1 MNRRDF
7 IRRTSLAS
15 VGGYVLTACND
26 SMLGPLLSLSPQ
38 EDRVLV
44 IVQLYGGND
53 GLNTVVPLD
62 QYSLLTQFRSNI
74 LLPVNSVLPL
84 QGTNGLTGF
93 HPAMTG
99 LRSLW
104 DDGKL
109 NIIQGVGYPNPNFS
123 HFRSTDIWETASNAN
138 DVLSS
143 GWIGRYLSLEYP
155 NYPVGFPN
163 TDMPDPLAIR
173 VGGPVGIGMQ
183 NLGVAMGTAINNTS
197 DPLDL
202 AGNIFLDPAPT
213 NCAGDRLNMIRL
225 VQRQTDQYGDVI
237 EAAANMN
244 CQQSSLYPTGSAPG
258 AQLGQALK
266 IVAQLICGGLKTK
279 VYWVSDTG
287 FDTHAQQTT
296 LLDTT
301 VGKHADLLQGVS
313 DAIHAFQ
320 NDLQGLGLSDRVLG
334 MTFSEFGRRVKSN
347 GSRGTDHG
355 AAAPMFFFG
364 DHVLP
369 GIVGA
374 NPAIDPNTDSET
386 NVDMQHDFRTVYASV
401 LKDWFCLPQWAI
413 DDTLLGTYSTLP
425 IVDPAGCV
433 AMGLSEDN
441 QTAGVQLLNIY
452 PSPFQQETAVEFT
465 TLKSGNVRL
474 EMFDAAGSMVQLLVN
489 QTLAPGTYKA
499 TANLAGMRSGMYSCR
514 LENEG
519 DMQVRNVMKVN

>member
-1 MNRRDF
+1 M
-7 IRRTSLAS
+7 
-15 VGGYVLTACND
+15 GGYVLTACND
-26 SMLGPLLSLSPQ
+26 SMLGPLISLSPQ

-53 GLNTVVPLD
+53 GINTVVPLD

-74 LLPVNSVLPL
+74 LLPQNSVLPL
-84 QGTNGLTGF
+84 QGTGGLTGF

-99 LRSLW
+99 MRSLW

-109 NIIQGVGYPNPNFS
+109 GIVQGVGYPNPNFS
-123 HFRSTDIWETASNAN
+123 HFRSTDIWETASEAN
-138 DVLSS
+138 EVLDS
-143 GWIGRYLSLEYP
+143 GWVGRYLNLEYP

-173 VGGPVGIGMQ
+173 VGGPVGIGLQ
-183 NLGVAMGTAINNTS
+183 NLGVAMGTAINNTN

-237 EAAANMN
+237 EAAANMG

-258 AQLGQALK
+258 AQLAQALK

-301 VGKHADLLQGVS
+301 LGNHANLLQGVS
-313 DAIHAFQ
+313 DAIFAFQ
-320 NDLQGLGLSDRVLG
+320 DDLQGLGLSDRVLG
-334 MTFSEFGRRVKSN
+334 MTFSEFGRRVMSN

-355 AAAPMFFFG
+355 AAAPLFLFG
-364 DHVLP
+364 DNVLP
-369 GIVGA
+369 GMVGA
-374 NPAIDPNTDSET
+374 NPVIDPNTDSET

-413 DDTLLGTYSTLP
+413 DDTLLATYPTLP
-425 IVDPAGCV
+425 IINPAGCIIT
-433 AMGLSEDN
+433 GLAEVN
-441 QTAGVQLLNIY
+441 QSAGVQLLSIN
-452 PSPFQQETAVEFT
+452 PSAFQEQTTVEFT
-465 TLKSGNVRL
+465 TLKDGNVRL
-474 EMFDAAGSMVQLLVN
+474 EMFDAAGSMVQLLIN
-489 QTLAPGTYKA
+489 QTLAPGTY
-499 TANLAGMRSGMYSCR
+499 TAAINLAGMRSGMYSCR

-519 DMQVRNVMKVN
+519 DMQVKNVMKVN